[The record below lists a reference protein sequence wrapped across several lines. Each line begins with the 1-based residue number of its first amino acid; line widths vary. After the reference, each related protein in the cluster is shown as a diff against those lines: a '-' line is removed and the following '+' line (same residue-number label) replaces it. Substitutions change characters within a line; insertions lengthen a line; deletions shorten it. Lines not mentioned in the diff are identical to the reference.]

1 MPCSCADCP
10 RTAQNSASKATEV
23 RCPDK
28 EKDFFDS
35 ITEQLAR
42 PSLVIKGCVM
52 ENAMRFPIS
61 LLIFGVFV
69 AGTIAAQA
77 AVAAR
82 HGGAVT
88 FAGQS
93 EARDMSL
100 PELQAKVVNCHARYE
115 GKGGDMRVASS

>member
-1 MPCSCADCP
+1 
-10 RTAQNSASKATEV
+10 
-23 RCPDK
+23 
-28 EKDFFDS
+28 
-35 ITEQLAR
+35 
-42 PSLVIKGCVM
+42 
-52 ENAMRFPIS
+52 MRFPIS

-77 AVAAR
+77 ADADTSCAATFTTLSQSARSHGLPSAEFDRMAAVAAR

-93 EARDMSL
+93 EVRDMSL